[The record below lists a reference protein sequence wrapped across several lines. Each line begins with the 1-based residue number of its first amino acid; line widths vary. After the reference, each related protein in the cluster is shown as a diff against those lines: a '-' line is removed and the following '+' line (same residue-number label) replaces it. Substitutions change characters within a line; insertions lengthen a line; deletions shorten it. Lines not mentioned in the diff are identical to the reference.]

1 MSEPSLSRRGV
12 LARFGGGLGTVAL
25 GSLLAESVI
34 ASPSKLAGTH
44 HAPRAKRV
52 IQLFMNGGPFQ
63 GDFFD
68 PKPAINQFAGQRPKE
83 VEFRTENKTGGLMP
97 VPTAY
102 RPRGEWFAGQQSVAA
117 DR

>member
-1 MSEPSLSRRGV
+1 MAETSLSRRSV

-25 GSLLAESVI
+25 GSLLAESSV
-34 ASPSKLAGTH
+34 ASPASPNAGTH

-63 GDFFD
+63 ADFFD

-83 VEFRTENKTGGLMP
+83 VEFRTENKTGCH
-97 VPTAY
+97 VRAY
-102 RPRGEWFAGQQSVAA
+102 E
-117 DR
+117 